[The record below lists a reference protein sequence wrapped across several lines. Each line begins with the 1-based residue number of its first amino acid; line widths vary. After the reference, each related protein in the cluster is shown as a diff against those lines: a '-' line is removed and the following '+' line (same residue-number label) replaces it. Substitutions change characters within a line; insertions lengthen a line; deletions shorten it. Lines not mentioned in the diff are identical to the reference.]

1 MTMTSLLVIEIA
13 LGFATIV
20 LALYRKFLSM
30 HEENSI
36 HLGPG
41 EETYISKQAVMAR
54 KLHRV
59 DRWGETMTVLTAAGG
74 IFIAVLYVYQAW
86 ESNLRPW

>member
-1 MTMTSLLVIEIA
+1 MTMTSLLVLEIA
-13 LGFATIV
+13 VGFATIA

-30 HEENSI
+30 HEENII

-41 EETYISKQAVMAR
+41 EEAYISKQVSLTR

-74 IFIAVLYVYQAW
+74 ILLAVLYVYQAW
-86 ESNLRPW
+86 QASLRPW

>member
-1 MTMTSLLVIEIA
+1 MTMTSIIVIEIA
-13 LGFATIV
+13 VGFATIA

-30 HEENSI
+30 REENFI

-41 EETYISKQAVMAR
+41 EEIYISKQADLTR

-74 IFIAVLYVYQAW
+74 ILLAVLYVYQTW
-86 ESNLRPW
+86 QSSLHPW

>member
-1 MTMTSLLVIEIA
+1 MTMTSIIVIEIA
-13 LGFATIV
+13 VGFATIA

-30 HEENSI
+30 HDENFI

-41 EETYISKQAVMAR
+41 EEIYISKQADLTR

-74 IFIAVLYVYQAW
+74 ILLAVLYVYQTW
-86 ESNLRPW
+86 QSSLHPW

>member
-1 MTMTSLLVIEIA
+1 MTMTSLIVIEIA
-13 LGFATIV
+13 VGFATIA
-20 LALYRKFLSM
+20 LALYRKLLSM

-41 EETYISKQAVMAR
+41 EETYISEQASLAR

-74 IFIAVLYVYQAW
+74 ILLVVLYVYQAW
-86 ESNLRPW
+86 QLSLHPW

>member
-1 MTMTSLLVIEIA
+1 MISLLVIEIA
-13 LGFATIV
+13 VGFATIAF
-20 LALYRKFLSM
+20 ALYRKFLSM
-30 HEENSI
+30 HEENFI

-41 EETYISKQAVMAR
+41 EETYISKQAALAR

-74 IFIAVLYVYQAW
+74 ILLVVLYVYRAW
-86 ESNLRPW
+86 ELSLRPW

>member
-13 LGFATIV
+13 VGFATIA
-20 LALYRKFLSM
+20 LALYRKLLSM
-30 HEENSI
+30 REENFI

-41 EETYISKQAVMAR
+41 EEAYISKQAHLAR

-59 DRWGETMTVLTAAGG
+59 DTWGEMMTVLAAAGG
-74 IFIAVLYVYQAW
+74 ILLAVLYVYQAW
-86 ESNLRPW
+86 QSSLRPW

>member
-1 MTMTSLLVIEIA
+1 MTSLLVIEIA
-13 LGFATIV
+13 VGFATIA

-30 HEENSI
+30 REENFI

-41 EETYISKQAVMAR
+41 EEIYISKQADLTR

-59 DRWGETMTVLTAAGG
+59 ERWGETMTVLTAAGG
-74 IFIAVLYVYQAW
+74 ILLAVLYVYQTW
-86 ESNLRPW
+86 QSSLHPW